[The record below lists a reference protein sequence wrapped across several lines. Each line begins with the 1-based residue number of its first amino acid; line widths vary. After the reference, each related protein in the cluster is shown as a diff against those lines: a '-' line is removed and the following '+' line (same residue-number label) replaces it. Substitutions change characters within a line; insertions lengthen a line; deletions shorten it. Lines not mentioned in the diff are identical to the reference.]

1 MKEEKKEKLRLIFSF
16 YFLNSTYIKLLFSIS
31 IMGSAIPSIYQ
42 DFTYGHQGTWT
53 HYGMMLVGV
62 LYFIESLLW
71 TLDLWKKD

>member
-1 MKEEKKEKLRLIFSF
+1 MGSLKQFLENKYVRLIFS
-16 YFLNSTYIKLLFSIS
+16 IA

-42 DFTYGHQGTWT
+42 DFTYGHDGEWT

-71 TLDLWKKD
+71 TLDLWTDNSKKN